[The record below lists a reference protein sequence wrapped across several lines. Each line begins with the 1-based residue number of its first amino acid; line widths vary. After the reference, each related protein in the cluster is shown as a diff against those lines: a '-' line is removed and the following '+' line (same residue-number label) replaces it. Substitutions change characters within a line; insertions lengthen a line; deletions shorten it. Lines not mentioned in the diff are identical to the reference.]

1 MVKVSQEWR
10 VPITYKYL
18 SIYEGNTC
26 SWAFIKSLT
35 LFMNG
40 DLCLE
45 REFLWE
51 VKVFRVFGLW
61 GWKTF
66 YVSKSHNIPK
76 IANYNFPFIQM
87 SMDGIYQTTYAWP
100 CLAPVYRLQWTTR
113 IDNPLIHERTIVELR
128 LFVENVLK
136 WRHLSIIV
144 FLDSRPPL
152 MNPLTWTS
160 ILVILLLFFFYRFWV
175 NHLGPLQGPL
185 R

>member
-18 SIYEGNTC
+18 SIYEGKTC

-87 SMDGIYQTTYAWP
+87 SMDGIYQTTYG
-100 CLAPVYRLQWTTR
+100 LAVSCTSLQTSM
-113 IDNPLIHERTIVELR
+113 DNSDWQSTNPWADHRGTPSICRERSQMETFIHNCI
-128 LFVENVLK
+128 FG
-136 WRHLSIIV
+136 
-144 FLDSRPPL
+144 
-152 MNPLTWTS
+152 LTTS
-160 ILVILLLFFFYRFWV
+160 IDESIDLDVNSRDIVAIFFIDFGSITWVLFKD
-175 NHLGPLQGPL
+175 H
-185 R
+185 